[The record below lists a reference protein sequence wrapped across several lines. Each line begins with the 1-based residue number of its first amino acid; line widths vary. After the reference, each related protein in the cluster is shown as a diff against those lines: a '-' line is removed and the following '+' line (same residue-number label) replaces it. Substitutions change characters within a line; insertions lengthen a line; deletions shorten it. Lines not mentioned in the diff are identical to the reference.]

1 MTALT
6 RDKVVAIIGSAEDS
20 VIAEVLAMGAT
31 REKLAEAHAWVSSDE
46 ALMNTG
52 RHLPSGRVGRLI
64 EILQAVEDES
74 PAVMPP
80 E

>member
-20 VIAEVLAMGAT
+20 VIAQVLAMGAS
-31 REKLAEAHAWVSSDE
+31 REELAEAHARVSSDE

-52 RHLPSGRVGRLI
+52 RPLPSGRIGRLI

>member
-20 VIAEVLAMGAT
+20 VIAEVLAMGAS
-31 REKLAEAHAWVSSDE
+31 REELAEAHAWVISDE

-52 RHLPSGRVGRLI
+52 RPLPSGRIGRLI

>member
-20 VIAEVLAMGAT
+20 VIAQVLAMGAS
-31 REKLAEAHAWVSSDE
+31 REELAEAHAWVSSDE

-52 RHLPSGRVGRLI
+52 RRLPSGRVGRLI

>member
-20 VIAEVLAMGAT
+20 VIAEVLAMGAS
-31 REKLAEAHAWVSSDE
+31 REELAEAHAWVISDE